1 MPDVSSVVTVTQV
14 RIGVVQAYG
23 PNGEPSAIDKQ
34 LASGPVRLSEYGF
47 SGDQQ
52 GDRRHHGGLDKAVH
66 HYAAEHYAGWQR
78 ALPQLPAERFAPGGF
93 GENIS
98 TVGLTEQT
106 VCVGDVFRLGS
117 ALVQVT
123 QARQPCWKLN
133 LRFGDASMARQVQA
147 SGHTGWYYRVLQAGE
162 VAAGDA
168 LALLERP
175 YPDWPLARLLHH
187 LYLDPLNRE
196 ALAAMAAI
204 AVLPPSWRQLAEKRL
219 ASAQVEDWSRR
230 LDSPALHDSQP

>member
-1 MPDVSSVVTVTQV
+1 MPDVASVVIVNQI
-14 RIGVVQAYG
+14 RIGAVQAYG

-34 LASGPVRLSEYGF
+34 LASGPVRLTEYGF

-66 HYAAEHYAGWQR
+66 HYAAEHYAEWQR

-98 TVGLTEQT
+98 TQGLTEQT
-106 VCVGDVFRLGS
+106 VCVGDVFRLGG

-133 LRFGDASMARQVQA
+133 LRFGDAGMARRVQT
-147 SGHTGWYYRVLQAGE
+147 SGLTGWYYRVLQPGE
-162 VAAGDA
+162 VVAGDA
-168 LALLERP
+168 LTLLERP

-204 AVLPPSWRQLAEKRL
+204 PVLPPSWRQLAEKRL
-219 ASAQVEDWSRR
+219 ASGQIEDWSRR
-230 LDSPALHDSQP
+230 LDSPVRLDSQP